1 MWEAKGRTVMPS
13 MMIYGLIS
21 MSPDVSSDVTV
32 MCTFLRTAS
41 YNQGR
46 DNYIFFEK
54 QTSHLSGHICS
65 CNGCDAVG
73 TMHPSYTC
81 RQYRPFSHI
90 ISDSCTSPLR
100 RWLRCIQHQRSPG
113 TLWCAASEDI
123 RESIRQGAWEA
134 GVRIVR
140 RGTAFIRLKKNTKGN
155 SIRFSLKCVD
165 PWPWS
170 TK

>member
-1 MWEAKGRTVMPS
+1 MEAKGRTVMPS

-21 MSPDVSSDVTV
+21 MSPNVSSDVTV

-73 TMHPSYTC
+73 TMHHTHADSTAHSPTLYPTVAHRLC
-81 RQYRPFSHI
+81 DDGYGVFNTNVRPEHY
-90 ISDSCTSPLR
+90 DAPLAR
-100 RWLRCIQHQRSPG
+100 TFEKVLDKVPEK
-113 TLWCAASEDI
+113 LAS
-123 RESIRQGAWEA
+123 G
-134 GVRIVR
+134 
-140 RGTAFIRLKKNTKGN
+140 
-155 SIRFSLKCVD
+155 
-165 PWPWS
+165 
-170 TK
+170 